1 MRILLILLTIN
12 MLYVDSLVYKVHK
25 ENIEI
30 DKCLR
35 LAIDGDIDHYLEKD
49 CDSLLDY
56 YAD

>member
-1 MRILLILLTIN
+1 

>member
-12 MLYVDSLVYKVHK
+12 MLYVDSLAYKAHK

-35 LAIDGDIDHYLEKD
+35 LAIDGNIDQYLEKD